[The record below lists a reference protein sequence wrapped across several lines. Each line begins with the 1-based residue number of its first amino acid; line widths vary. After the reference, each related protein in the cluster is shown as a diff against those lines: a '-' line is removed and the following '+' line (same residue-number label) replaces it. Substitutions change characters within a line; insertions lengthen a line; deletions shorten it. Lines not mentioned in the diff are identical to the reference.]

1 MSVTAA
7 RGVPGW
13 SGGGIGRVWY
23 RSGEAQQDV
32 LRAELEADRLKND
45 AINLIKP
52 KRIAQ
57 AGLAALVQQPISLLP
72 EAQQE
77 IATPGVPQDLEAL
90 IASAEQLN
98 PELRALV
105 WKIRRDWQ
113 RMELMGLQHYPD
125 LQLEASS
132 ALVDEL
138 RRSVASDGSCKPLT
152 RPVQI
157 EGLNIIMGMAL

>member
-77 IATPGVPQDLEAL
+77 IAMPGVPQDLEAL

-152 RPVQI
+152 RPSR
-157 EGLNIIMGMAL
+157 

>member
-90 IASAEQLN
+90 TASAEQLN

-152 RPVQI
+152 RPSR
-157 EGLNIIMGMAL
+157 

>member
-152 RPVQI
+152 RPSR
-157 EGLNIIMGMAL
+157 